1 MFSYHSLHFNIA
13 QLLKATQDLQAAQ
26 EEAKV
31 AAEEAQRAKK
41 QATEVAWLFDA
52 FALLGDVYGLYH
64 MNQSY
69 VIGLNMFDR
78 ENDVISTHTI
88 ACIFYFIDIQ
98 HMHSLEHVWVI
109 CVAI

>member
-98 HMHSLEHVWVI
+98 HMHSLEHV
-109 CVAI
+109 